1 MLVTMSGNPEAY
13 LSIRT
18 TCDRC
23 RFHKLKCHPARSC
36 FASDIESG
44 GPEFG
49 RCQRCIRAGTPCI
62 FSRRTK
68 SRRATR
74 NVRTGQS
81 SVQIT
86 RGLEDDVQDCDATR
100 SLNPSRVQL
109 RGGVKPGPAEADA
122 TLARSETPDNQRIA
136 ELSPFEDAYVRW
148 PLENELH
155 FPGTFNIGDN
165 ANAPFMYTNSMVTGI
180 GDMQPYGNYETLPG
194 QSRDDENIERGPM
207 MPQALT
213 PVTNETQSSSGR
225 PGSEVNGTALDGT
238 ASMGMLLRLVADL
251 HTRLAVLE
259 TISWRSECSFQD
271 VQHYPIGSVL
281 HLSQTFTSLVH
292 GFNSSIFTD
301 PAVAPILFSCYVTL
315 TKIYTVVLHQFQNY
329 LHSQPSG
336 RQVCTSQLNMRLG
349 PDACLADVPQSNAPR
364 SNVHTGIC
372 VLLESLQQAEK
383 AMPADLDVK
392 ALHHVWPQ
400 PWQGLSDATSNTHL
414 VFRALADEV
423 ADIKQL
429 LREKADL

>member
-1 MLVTMSGNPEAY
+1 MSGNPEAY

-74 NVRTGQS
+74 NVRAGQS

-136 ELSPFEDAYVRW
+136 ELFPFEDAY
-148 PLENELH
+148 
-155 FPGTFNIGDN
+155 
-165 ANAPFMYTNSMVTGI
+165 
-180 GDMQPYGNYETLPG
+180 PYGNYETLPG

-225 PGSEVNGTALDGT
+225 PGSERYWKQYHGDRNAHFKT
-238 ASMGMLLRLVADL
+238 
-251 HTRLAVLE
+251 
-259 TISWRSECSFQD
+259 
-271 VQHYPIGSVL
+271 
-281 HLSQTFTSLVH
+281 LVH

-336 RQVCTSQLNMRLG
+336 R
-349 PDACLADVPQSNAPR
+349 QSNAPR

-423 ADIKQL
+423 AEIKQL
-429 LREKADL
+429 LRGEADL